1 MLLDRVR
8 PVFDHPGP
16 YLTIHAEV
24 GRDAQDALDQ
34 LDARWT
40 SIRHQLEDHGYGGDL
55 VDELER
61 RFKENPRV
69 SGEARRPLVA
79 AGDQVVLDELQPGH
93 ALWSETCDVAELPDL
108 KGWVRGAEAELPFLL
123 VQTDRTG
130 ADLDYYRA
138 VSAPAVDQ
146 KSVEG
151 DTFYITK
158 VPQGD
163 WAQSQFQQTA
173 EETWKRN
180 AGEVAEVVRSVVR
193 ERRPRAVLVAGDV
206 RAVQEL
212 LDHLEGVQVPVVK
225 LESGGRAE
233 GTSEEA
239 LQGELQRVLAEFAAR
254 DEQDVRESLEAAAGR
269 DRGEAAHGLDEVLD
283 ALVKGQVERL
293 VIDPDKAAESVV
305 RPGDHQGLPLPGTV
319 DKAEL
324 PADRVLLAAAVMSDA
339 EVTVIPAEQS
349 PAGEVSALLRWSDQV
364 SGEQQAERQAEQED
378 SAE

>member
-40 SIRHQLEDHGYGGDL
+40 SIRHQLEDHGYGGGL

-69 SGEARRPLVA
+69 AGEARRTLVV

-93 ALWSETCDVAELPDL
+93 ALWPETCDVAELPDL

-349 PAGEVSALLRWSDQV
+349 PAGEVSALLRWSDEI
-364 SGEQQAERQAEQED
+364 SGEQQAERQAEQEG